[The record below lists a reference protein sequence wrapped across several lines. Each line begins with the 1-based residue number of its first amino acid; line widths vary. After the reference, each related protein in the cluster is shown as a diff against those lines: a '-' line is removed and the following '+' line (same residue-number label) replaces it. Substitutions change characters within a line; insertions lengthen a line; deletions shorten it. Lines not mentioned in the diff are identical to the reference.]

1 MTDFS
6 KHMPNQAEVN
16 EKAVQAAGEF
26 LQALGLDL
34 KQLGMEKTPYRVA
47 MAFSHFFSGL
57 REDPEDCWGEL
68 IPTQS
73 DGLVAVRNIRFYSM
87 CEHHLLPFFGTVHI
101 AYYPA
106 EGRIAGFG
114 HFAEVVDVLAR
125 RPQLQERFTYE
136 ICKAVQD
143 GLGARGALVIVRGTH
158 LCLSMRNH
166 LGGDSDIITQ
176 VWDVWPMAPKR
187 AIRPGNCS
195 WRGMHRN
202 DETTTYLSLERRQ
215 DADRRG
221 KDTDHGHTE
230 LYARFLF

>member
-6 KHMPNQAEVN
+6 KHMTEQTEVN
-16 EKAVQAAGEF
+16 EKAVQAAGDF

-57 REDPEDCWGEL
+57 KENPENCWGEL

-87 CEHHLLPFFGTVHI
+87 CEHHLLPFFGIVHI

-106 EGRIAGFG
+106 EGKIAGFG

-136 ICKAVQD
+136 ICKTVQD

-176 VWDVWPMAPKR
+176 AGLGCLAD
-187 AIRPGNCS
+187 G
-195 WRGMHRN
+195 
-202 DETTTYLSLERRQ
+202 T
-215 DADRRG
+215 DA
-221 KDTDHGHTE
+221 GHQAWKLLME
-230 LYARFLF
+230 GDAQE

>member
-34 KQLGMEKTPYRVA
+34 KQLGMEKTPYRVT

-176 VWDVWPMAPKR
+176 AGLGCLADGTEAGHQAWKLLME
-187 AIRPGNCS
+187 G
-195 WRGMHRN
+195 
-202 DETTTYLSLERRQ
+202 
-215 DADRRG
+215 DAQ
-221 KDTDHGHTE
+221 E
-230 LYARFLF
+230 